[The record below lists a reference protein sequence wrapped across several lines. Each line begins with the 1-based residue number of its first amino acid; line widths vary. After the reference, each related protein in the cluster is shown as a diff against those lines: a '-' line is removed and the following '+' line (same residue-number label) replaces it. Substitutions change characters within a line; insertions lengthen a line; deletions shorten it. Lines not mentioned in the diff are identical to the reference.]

1 MNTDRPIQT
10 ERTGVPLRGAGPVSS
25 LVARRSLASFTL
37 IELLVVVAVI
47 LILFSISMKV
57 MSLANQKAGVAKTTF
72 VIEQVKNGLGAF
84 FSEYGCYPP
93 VNKIPYTWLADP
105 SLVNTYP
112 TANGWNTSTGL
123 VYYLWTDGTDG
134 NAGAAKWNH
143 YIDPVVGGLT
153 KNPSNTTTYAGG
165 QKLIYT
171 NNTRTIT
178 DAWGREIH
186 FEPANGNL
194 GYKLWSDGPNRVNEY
209 GTNDDIGVSTG
220 L

>member
-10 ERTGVPLRGAGPVSS
+10 ERTGVPQRGAGPVSS
-25 LVARRSLASFTL
+25 LAARRSLASFTL

-93 VNKIPYTWLADP
+93 VNTIPYTWLADP

-112 TANGWNTSTGL
+112 TAKFDTETGL
-123 VYYLWTDGTDG
+123 VFYLEYDSH
-134 NAGAAKWNH
+134 AAKWNH
-143 YIDPVVGGLT
+143 YIDPVLGGIDS
-153 KNPSNTTTYAGG
+153 NPSNSTPFVGG

-171 NNTRTIT
+171 NKTQTIK
-178 DAWGREIH
+178 DAWNRVIH

-194 GYKLWSDGPNRVNEY
+194 GYKLWSNGPNGINEY